1 MSTNTFPLFTIE
13 SERVDR
19 IPLILE
25 ILIKMEIQRIID
37 KHYTPHGN
45 HEGLSVGWLAVFFLA
60 YILCEENHEM
70 CPVQEWVDKHHYTL
84 ERLTGQAIGELDF
97 TDDRLGDVL
106 RYLSADEV
114 WCPTEEDLGK
124 HIIRVYR
131 LETKG
136 PVRLDATT
144 GGVTHDE
151 DKHTIFKKGRNK
163 EGSFE
168 VQFKLMVGTLD
179 PLGMP
184 MAGDV
189 VAGSAADDP
198 LYVPIYLRIRKT
210 LGQSGLL
217 YIGDCKMG
225 AIETRAVI
233 VDKGDHYL
241 MPLAMVGDV
250 PGLLDGQLDRVLAGE
265 ITLTSIYFPEELP
278 ADPNEEPDPELAIAE
293 GFEVV
298 RQQQATLDMEGQS
311 KVVTWQE
318 RLLIVRSKAFAE
330 AKKRALEKH
339 LDQAESKILALTPQ
353 PKQGKR
359 QFDDP
364 VALQQAADAI
374 LSHYKV
380 ADFFGVDLQRQVT
393 TRHVRRY
400 RDKPARTEEKVRYQ
414 VHLIRKE
421 DVIERHKQR
430 LGWRV
435 YATNAPAE
443 KLDLPEAV
451 LAYRGQYLVERCF
464 PRLKGKM
471 LAMLPLFVQRD
482 DHAIGMIRLLTVA
495 LRAMIIIEFVAR
507 RSLAERGET
516 MSGLYAGNP
525 KRRTA
530 RPTAELLMNAFEN
543 ITLHIRRNQSGEIVE
558 RFLTPL
564 DDVQIRILDL
574 LGLSPD
580 TYRCLTSIP
589 VGLPLSQRQ
598 VCSEPILVT
607 EAV

>member
-1 MSTNTFPLFTIE
+1 ME

-37 KHYTPHGN
+37 RRYTPHGN
-45 HEGLSVGWLAVFFLA
+45 HEGLSVGWLAVIFLA

-70 CPVQEWVDKHHYTL
+70 CPVLEWVDKHHYTL
-84 ERLTGQAIGELDF
+84 ERLTSQAIGELDF

-144 GGVTHDE
+144 SGVTHDE
-151 DKHTIFKKGRNK
+151 DRHTIFKKGRNK
-163 EGSFE
+163 KGSFE
-168 VQFKLMVGTLD
+168 VQFKLMMGTLD

-184 MAGDV
+184 MAADV

-210 LGQSGLL
+210 LSQSGLL

-225 AIETRAVI
+225 AFETRAVI
-233 VDKGDHYL
+233 VEKGDHYL
-241 MPLAMVGDV
+241 MPLAMVGGV
-250 PGLLDGQLDRVLAGE
+250 PGLLDTQLDRVLAGE
-265 ITLTSIYFPEELP
+265 VTLTPIYFPEELP
-278 ADPNEEPDPELAIAE
+278 ADPNEDPDPELAIAE

-311 KVVTWQE
+311 KVVIWQE
-318 RLLIVRSKAFAE
+318 RLLIVRSKALAE
-330 AKKRALEKH
+330 AKKRALEKR
-339 LDQAESKILALTPQ
+339 LDQAENKILALTPQ
-353 PKQGKR
+353 PKRGKR
-359 QFDDP
+359 QFDTP
-364 VALQQAADAI
+364 VVLQQAIDA
-374 LSHYKV
+374 LLAHYKV
-380 ADFFGVDLQRQVT
+380 ADFFDVDLQRQVI
-393 TRHVRRY
+393 TRYVRRY

-421 DVIERHKQR
+421 EVIEQHKQR
-430 LGWRV
+430 LGWRI

-443 KLDLPEAV
+443 KLGLPEAV

-464 PRLKGKM
+464 PRLKGKI
-471 LAMLPLFVQRD
+471 LAMSPLYVQRD

-495 LRAMIIIEFVAR
+495 LRAMIIIEFVVR
-507 RSLAERGET
+507 RSLAERGEAL
-516 MSGLYAGNP
+516 SGLYAGNP
-525 KRRTA
+525 KRRTVH
-530 RPTAELLMNAFEN
+530 PTAELLMNAFEN
-543 ITLHIRRNQSGEIVE
+543 ITLHIRRSQSGDIVE

-580 TYRCLTSIP
+580 TFRCLTSIP
-589 VGLPLSQRQ
+589 VGLPLSQRK
-598 VCSEPILVT
+598 VYSEPVLVD
-607 EAV
+607 

>member
-1 MSTNTFPLFTIE
+1 
-13 SERVDR
+13 
-19 IPLILE
+19 
-25 ILIKMEIQRIID
+25 
-37 KHYTPHGN
+37 
-45 HEGLSVGWLAVFFLA
+45 
-60 YILCEENHEM
+60 
-70 CPVQEWVDKHHYTL
+70 
-84 ERLTGQAIGELDF
+84 
-97 TDDRLGDVL
+97 
-106 RYLSADEV
+106 
-114 WCPTEEDLGK
+114 
-124 HIIRVYR
+124 
-131 LETKG
+131 
-136 PVRLDATT
+136 
-144 GGVTHDE
+144 
-151 DKHTIFKKGRNK
+151 
-163 EGSFE
+163 
-168 VQFKLMVGTLD
+168 
-179 PLGMP
+179 

-265 ITLTSIYFPEELP
+265 ITLTSIYFPE
-278 ADPNEEPDPELAIAE
+278 EEPDPELAIAE

-507 RSLAERGET
+507 RSLAEREET

>member
-1 MSTNTFPLFTIE
+1 MSTNTSPLFTIE

-25 ILIKMEIQRIID
+25 ILIKLEIQRIID

-45 HEGLSVGWLAVFFLA
+45 HEGLSVGWLAVIFLA

-70 CPVQEWVDKHHYTL
+70 CPVQEWVDKHYHTL
-84 ERLTGQAIGELDF
+84 ERLTGQTIGELDF

-131 LETKG
+131 LETAG

-144 GGVTHDE
+144 GGVTHNE

-250 PGLLDGQLDRVLAGE
+250 PGLLNAQLDKALAGE
-265 ITLTSIYFPEELP
+265 VTLTPIYFPEDLP
-278 ADPNEEPDPELAIAE
+278 ADPDEEPDPELAIAE
-293 GFEVV
+293 GFEII
-298 RQQQATLDMEGQS
+298 RQQQTTLSIEGKS

-318 RLLIVRSKAFAE
+318 RLLIVRSKTFAE
-330 AKKRALEKH
+330 AKKWALEKR
-339 LDQAESKILALTPQ
+339 LEQAESKILALTPQ
-353 PKQGKR
+353 PKRGKR

-364 VALQQAADAI
+364 VALQQAIDTI

-380 ADFFGVDLQRQVT
+380 ADFFDVDLQRQTT

-414 VHLIRKE
+414 VHLIRKQ
-421 DVIERHKQR
+421 DVIEQHKQR

-443 KLDLPEAV
+443 KLGLPDAV

-464 PRLKGKM
+464 PRLKGKI
-471 LAMLPLFVQRD
+471 LAMLPLYVQRD

-495 LRAMIIIEFVAR
+495 LRAMIIIEFVVR
-507 RSLAERGET
+507 RSLAERREALP
-516 MSGLYAGNP
+516 GLYAGNP

-543 ITLHIRRNQSGEIVE
+543 ITLHIRRNQRGEIVE

-564 DDVQIRILDL
+564 TDVQMRILDL

-589 VGLPLSQRQ
+589 VGLPLAQRQ
-598 VCSEPILVT
+598 VRSEPFL
-607 EAV
+607 AN